1 MAVPRQERVCR
12 LCKYPIQI
20 CARGL
25 PFSKFS
31 IRVPRQ
37 FRCTMVIP
45 CTLGERLTRFWRSE
59 LKLQIEPTYEWYE
72 FDVLQRGSKYILTGE
87 WEMFASIYKINKGDT
102 LHLNGCSLVHEHL
115 VFGHLR
121 RLSGDIAVP
130 RCTIDEYE
138 AEQRIV

>member
-1 MAVPRQERVCR
+1 MADPRQERVCR

-25 PFSKFS
+25 PFSEFS
-31 IRVPRQ
+31 FRVPRQ
-37 FRCTMVIP
+37 FRCTM
-45 CTLGERLTRFWRSE
+45 
-59 LKLQIEPTYEWYE
+59 IEPTYEWYE
-72 FDVLQRGSKYILTGE
+72 FDVLQRGSKYILAGE
-87 WEMFASIYKINKGDT
+87 KEMFASIYKINKGDT